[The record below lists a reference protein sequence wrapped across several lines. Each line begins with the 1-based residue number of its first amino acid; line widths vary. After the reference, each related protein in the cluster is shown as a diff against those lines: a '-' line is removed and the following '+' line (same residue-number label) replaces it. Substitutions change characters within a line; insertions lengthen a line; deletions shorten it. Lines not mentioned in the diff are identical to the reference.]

1 MTTIS
6 RYLQHTR
13 TRTSTFSLVLVV
25 SSLTALCGVPAPA
38 FADDKKAQAIE
49 LFDAARALTAQ
60 GRHPEACPKYEDSQ
74 KLDPAIGTLFYWAE
88 CLEKTGRL
96 ASAFASYTEVAEQA
110 GEAKMP
116 DKEKYAGERAAAL
129 KIRLTRLLILV
140 PEDVKSAP
148 GLEIKRDGT
157 VVGPSLWGTALPVDS
172 GKHEISV
179 SANGKRQWSSV
190 VEAAGE
196 GSTVTVT
203 IPSLKEEPTVGPI
216 LSAAPS
222 AAPSTVPVTAAES
235 AQWGGQRIAG
245 VVALGAGAAGLVVG
259 GILGGLAL
267 GKDSEAKGFCRPDA
281 PTLCSAQGV
290 ALDQDVKTFGTVSTV
305 ALIAGGVVAGGGLV
319 LFLAAPSGGKP
330 ASTGSHIRVRVSV
343 GRVGVEGSW

>member
-1 MTTIS
+1 MTKMTTIS
-6 RYLQHTR
+6 QNPRRSR
-13 TRTSTFSLVLVV
+13 TCVLSLVAL
-25 SSLTALCGVPAPA
+25 SSCLTTLCGAVAPA

-179 SANGKRQWSSV
+179 SANGKRQWSSI

-203 IPSLKEEPTVGPI
+203 IPSLKEEPAVGPVV
-216 LSAAPS
+216 SATGGAM
-222 AAPSTVPVTAAES
+222 PVVVMPVNAG
-235 AQWGGQRIAG
+235 WGGQKIAG
-245 VVALGAGAAGLVVG
+245 SIAAGAGAVGLLVG
-259 GILGGLAL
+259 GILGGLAI
-267 GKDSEAKGFCRPDA
+267 GKNGEANGFCRPDA
-281 PTLCSAQGV
+281 PTLCTAQGV
-290 ALDQDVKTFGTVSTV
+290 ALGQDVKTLGTVSTV
-305 ALIAGGVVAGGGLV
+305 ALIAGGVIAAGGV
-319 LFLAAPSGGKP
+319 ALFLTAPSGD
-330 ASTGSHIRVRVSV
+330 ASPKAGSGIRVRLSA
-343 GRVGVEGSW
+343 GRIDVEGSW